1 MIDAAGLIDA
11 PGIVALYLSAVMLGA
26 MVFFSGIVAPTVF
39 TTLEPQSATRLIRR
53 MFPRYYLLIILTG
66 FVTALAAAF
75 AARWLPALLFTL
87 VAALGLIAR
96 HGILPAVNRAR
107 DAELGGDPAAGRR
120 FARLHRASVTLNV
133 VQLVIAAVGFGQL
146 A

>member
-1 MIDAAGLIDA
+1 MIDATGLIDA
-11 PGIVALYLSAVMLGA
+11 PGLVALYLSAVMLGA

-39 TTLEPQSATRLIRR
+39 TTLDPQPAARLIRR
-53 MFPRYYLLIILTG
+53 IFPRYYLLIILTG

-107 DAELGGDPAAGRR
+107 DAELAGDLAAGRR
-120 FARLHRASVTLNV
+120 FARLHRASVILNV